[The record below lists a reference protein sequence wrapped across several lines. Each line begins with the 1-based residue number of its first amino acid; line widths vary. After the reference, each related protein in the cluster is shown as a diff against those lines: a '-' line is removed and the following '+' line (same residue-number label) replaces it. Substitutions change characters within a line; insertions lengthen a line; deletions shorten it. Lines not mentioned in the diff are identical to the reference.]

1 MTKVTKTS
9 AVIGVMLANEGKIMT
24 DVLPLIDQ
32 ALQEQLGIPY
42 KEGYAREWYVWVVQ
56 KKLAPGVVIRKNS
69 APKVT
74 KVATPKVAK
83 VAKVAKVKAEK
94 PLKAEKALKAE
105 KSPEEIARVRA
116 ANLARMQSITAK
128 YGSRVAKSEGDGVEG
143 FDSTSARAEVDNILT
158 DDSFAAPQFLS
169 RDQVRALV

>member
-9 AVIGVMLANEGKIMT
+9 VVIGVMLANEDKIMT
-24 DVLPLIDQ
+24 DVLPLIDA

-74 KVATPKVAK
+74 KAATP
-83 VAKVAKVKAEK
+83 KVAKVKAEK
-94 PLKAEKALKAE
+94 PLKAEKSQKAE

-116 ANLARMQSITAK
+116 ANLARMQAITSK
-128 YGSRVAKSEGDGVEG
+128 YGSRVAKKEGSGVDG
-143 FDSTSARAEVDNILT
+143 FDSTSARAEVDNIIT
-158 DDSFAAPQFLS
+158 DDSFTAPQFLS